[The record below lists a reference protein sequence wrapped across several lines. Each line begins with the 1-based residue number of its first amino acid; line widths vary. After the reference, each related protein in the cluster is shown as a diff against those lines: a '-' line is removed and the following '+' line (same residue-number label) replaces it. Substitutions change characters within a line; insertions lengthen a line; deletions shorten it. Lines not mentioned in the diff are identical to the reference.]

1 MANVPNYDSNDPTV
15 ALALKGKKILSYP
28 LGLGNTYKDS
38 TGREIQY
45 MLFKINTPTAG
56 STLRDDGLGSQV
68 VTPLSTSQMTGVQ
81 TLGRGDAAQNENI
94 ANADSDIATKYDTQ
108 DITKTTWVQK
118 KGMSRLDRAVV
129 LPMPNDHNVNTAVG
143 YNQNYDP
150 GILSKAGD
158 MWNNMSGQMAMDVA
172 KLVGTSAVSGLVNK
186 LVSGVTSQQQLLA
199 AEKIAVNPKKEVMF
213 EGFNFRNFTFQY
225 VFAPKN
231 EEESKMVTEIIETFR
246 YYSLPEISPSKMFYI
261 FPSEFEV
268 SFMLGSRENP
278 NIPRMTTSVLQRVG
292 VNYSPAGQSWA
303 TLPNGAPVSLTM
315 TLEFIEL
322 ELVDRSRIYNKL
334 SPITSGY

>member
-1 MANVPNYDSNDPTV
+1 MANVPTFDSNDPTA

-45 MLFKINTPTAG
+45 MLFKINTPTEGAR
-56 STLRDDGLGSQV
+56 LNDDGLGSQV
-68 VTPLSTSQMTGVQ
+68 VTPLSSSTVTGVQ
-81 TLGRGDAAQNENI
+81 VLTPGDAKENEKI
-94 ANADSDIATKYDTQ
+94 ALGDWDIWTRYDTE
-108 DITKTTWVQK
+108 DIKKTTWVQK
-118 KGMSRLDRAVV
+118 KGMSRLDRAIV

-150 GILSKAGD
+150 GTLSKMGD
-158 MWNNMSGQMAMDVA
+158 MLNNTNSQMASDIA
-172 KLVGTSAVSGLVNK
+172 KLAGTATVAGIVNK
-186 LVSGVTSQQQLLA
+186 VISGGTSQQQLLA

-231 EEESKMVTEIIETFR
+231 EEESKMVTEIIQTFR